1 MLFSFFFSFVL
12 AQGLLVPPKIIDS
25 FSNSNALSVKNGFV
39 TFLEPA
45 FLVQDDDVSILSLA
59 RYQDPSRS
67 IPQQFTIACKI
78 NATAAKLHTLHLRP
92 SILDSDKG
100 MANDGDFVKEVA
112 HKFVNFL
119 DTKIGNSA
127 ELMLENLKCER
138 NSREPDVLFCFAR
151 SGRVKREEPEVSAQ
165 LLNQV
170 FQKVKLA
177 TERVSDNVDFLAD
190 DPKEFFV
197 NLDEKFDDKISDL
210 ADKWEEASVQLNDGI
225 MLNNV
230 EEDTSEAVSDEEE
243 DSSGYNGFHG
253 LQVDT

>member
-1 MLFSFFFSFVL
+1 MLFSFFFSIVL
-12 AQGLLVPPKIIDS
+12 AQGLLVPPKMIDS
-25 FSNSNALSVKNGFV
+25 FSSSNALSVKNGFV

-59 RYQDPSRS
+59 RYQDPSTL

-92 SILDSDKG
+92 SILDSDKDIS
-100 MANDGDFVKEVA
+100 NDGAFVEEVA
-112 HKFVNFL
+112 HKFVKFL
-119 DTKIGNSA
+119 DTKIGSSA
-127 ELMLENLKCER
+127 ELLLENLRCER

-151 SGRVKREEPEVSAQ
+151 SGRIKREEPEVSAQ

-197 NLDEKFDDKISDL
+197 NLDEKLDDKISDL
-210 ADKWEEASVQLNDGI
+210 ADKWEEASVQLNEGI
-225 MLNNV
+225 MSNNV
-230 EEDTSEAVSDEEE
+230 EDDTSAADSDDIEEN
-243 DSSGYNGFHG
+243 SGYNGFHG
-253 LQVDT
+253 LQANT

>member
-1 MLFSFFFSFVL
+1 MLFSFFFSIAL
-12 AQGLLVPPKIIDS
+12 ALGLLVPPKIIDS
-25 FSNSNALSVKNGFV
+25 FSNSNALSVNNGFV

-78 NATAAKLHTLHLRP
+78 NATAAKLQTLHLRP
-92 SILDSDKG
+92 SILDSDKDIS
-100 MANDGDFVKEVA
+100 NDGEFVKEVA
-112 HKFVNFL
+112 QKFVKFL
-119 DTKIGNSA
+119 NTKIGNSA
-127 ELMLENLKCER
+127 ELLLENLKCER
-138 NSREPDVLFCFAR
+138 NSREPDILFCLAR
-151 SGRVKREEPEVSAQ
+151 SGQVKREEPEVSAQ

-210 ADKWEEASVQLNDGI
+210 ADRWEEASVQLNEGI
-225 MLNNV
+225 ILNNL
-230 EEDTSEAVSDEEE
+230 EDDTLESDSDEEE
-243 DSSGYNGFHG
+243 ENSGYNGFHG